1 MRSNYHT
8 HTYRCNH
15 ATGTIEDYV
24 KEAIKTNM
32 DEIGISDH
40 LPHPGKNIDNY
51 HRMAYEDLED
61 YFGKIEEAIEKYGDK
76 ISIKRSIECE
86 YFPDFVWLYEELKDK
101 YKADYLALGV
111 HFFPYKG
118 EWVYVGTIE
127 LTPEIL
133 MIYADFVVEAIK
145 SGYFSYLA
153 HPDLF
158 GMTYKNW
165 DVHAEEA
172 SKRILK
178 AAEEMNMPIEINV
191 NGMRKN
197 IISYNNGERYQYPI
211 KEFWE
216 LSKEYNV
223 KRIVGIDAHNP
234 EEMHDLDMGLNFA
247 KEHDLSIIDRLEF
260 NK

>member
-24 KEAIKTNM
+24 KEAIKANI

-86 YFPDFVWLYEELKDK
+86 YFPDFGWLYEELKEK

-158 GMTYKNW
+158 GTC
-165 DVHAEEA
+165 
-172 SKRILK
+172 RRGLK
-178 AAEEMNMPIEINV
+178 E
-191 NGMRKN
+191 N
-197 IISYNNGERYQYPI
+197 IKSC
-211 KEFWE
+211 
-216 LSKEYNV
+216 
-223 KRIVGIDAHNP
+223 
-234 EEMHDLDMGLNFA
+234 
-247 KEHDLSIIDRLEF
+247 
-260 NK
+260 